1 MAIGYSRNLV
11 EANKQANAKNPG
23 VALGRYCIAQDI
35 SVHAV
40 SSYFGV
46 SRMTVYNWF
55 KGVNIPSSRV
65 TERIK
70 RYIGKLK

>member
-11 EANKQANAKNPG
+11 EANKQANAKHPG

-35 SVHAV
+35 SVYAV

-55 KGVNIPSSRV
+55 KGANIPSPRV